1 MNDHAELRL
10 ALGSYL
16 VGALSPAERSML
28 EMHLRDCNTCRDDLN
43 ELSVLPGFLGRLTPE
58 QVIGG
63 FPPPPE
69 SLLTGLLARAQSVE
83 TARRR
88 RLHRWQ
94 GAVVAVS
101 LAAAAIVGV
110 LVFPK
115 ASIPGTSYQL
125 HSALTSTPSA
135 GEVTLVTKPWGT
147 ELILVM
153 KNLPAGTSCIA
164 VVTDGQGRIEVV
176 GTWGATTTHAAQVTL
191 ATDISTAHLRT
202 ITVETA
208 AGRRLLN
215 ARLAV

>member
-16 VGALSPAERSML
+16 VGALSPAERSVL
-28 EMHLRDCNTCRDDLN
+28 ETHLRECIACRDELN

-58 QVIGG
+58 QVQGG

-69 SLLTGLLARAQSVE
+69 SLLTGLLARALGVE

-88 RLHRWQ
+88 RLRRRQ
-94 GAVVAVS
+94 GAAAALS
-101 LAAAAIVGV
+101 LAAAAIVGI
-110 LVFPK
+110 LVIPT
-115 ASIPGTSYQL
+115 ASTPGTSYQL
-125 HSALTSTPSA
+125 QSALASTPSA

-147 ELILVM
+147 ELILAM
-153 KNLPAGTSCIA
+153 RKLPAGTSCVA
-164 VVTDGQGRIEVV
+164 VVTDKQGRIEVV

-191 ATDISTAHLRT
+191 ATDISTAYLRT

-208 AGRRLLN
+208 AGKPLLN
-215 ARLAV
+215 ARLVV

>member
-16 VGALSPAERSML
+16 VGALSPAERSVL
-28 EMHLRDCNTCRDDLN
+28 ETHLRDCNACRDELN

-69 SLLTGLLARAQSVE
+69 SLLTGLLARAQGVE

-88 RLHRWQ
+88 RLRRWQ
-94 GAVVAVS
+94 GGVAALS

-110 LVFPK
+110 LVFS
-115 ASIPGTSYQL
+115 ATSVPGTSYHLQ
-125 HSALTSTPSA
+125 SALASTPSA

-147 ELILVM
+147 ELILAM
-153 KNLPAGTSCIA
+153 KNLPAGTSCVA
-164 VVTDGQGRIEVV
+164 VVTDGQGRVEVV
-176 GTWGATTTHAAQVTL
+176 GTWGATTNHAAQVTL

-208 AGRRLLN
+208 AGQHLLN